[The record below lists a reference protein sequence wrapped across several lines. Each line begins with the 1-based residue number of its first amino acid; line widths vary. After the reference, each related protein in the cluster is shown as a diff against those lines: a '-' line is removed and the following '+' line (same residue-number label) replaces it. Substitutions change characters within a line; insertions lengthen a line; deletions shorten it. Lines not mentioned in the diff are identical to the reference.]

1 MGVAIVSVVYSW
13 TERTFLSTRVWAQLL
28 IVFLFTVT
36 TSLSLARSEE
46 NGPVARPNIVLILA
60 DDLGYGDVGVYG
72 SKHVRTPNIDELARE
87 GVQFTSGYVAAA
99 VCSPS
104 RAALITGRY
113 AQRFGY
119 HFNNN
124 GRSGLPASEKTI
136 SERLSEKGYRTG
148 LVGKWHLGWRESQRP
163 NRRGFD
169 YFYGMDS
176 RGIFISPDA
185 KGVETWIPG
194 GYDGTREN
202 STIRPSS
209 ESLIARY
216 TLSSRDQ
223 HPLYKNE
230 NPVEDSGYLTETIT
244 REALGFIERN
254 KTDPFFLYVA
264 HYAPHVPLQATKK
277 YLDLYR
283 GIAIEQQRIY
293 SAMVSALDD
302 SVGAIKAKI
311 REEGLAEK
319 TLIIFLSDNGCAK
332 YTQGACTNSP
342 FSGGKRYQLEGG
354 VRVPYI
360 MHWPATIPRTQF
372 EPMVSSLDIVP
383 TILAAS
389 GIKRTSE
396 DRIDGVD
403 LIKFLR
409 GEDKSIPHEALF
421 WRAGP
426 NRAVR
431 FNNWKLWKVN
441 KTSRDRAL
449 LTPNGELIRAV
460 ADRDS
465 PMGQLTVLYDLSTDP
480 GERINLV
487 NEHPTIVETLEGML
501 ADWDSEMSE
510 PSVDS
515 NRTTAAFIE
524 GSAVELIF

>member
-1 MGVAIVSVVYSW
+1 MSAIMSIFYRTTRCTFSSSRGW
-13 TERTFLSTRVWAQLL
+13 TRLL
-28 IVFLFTVT
+28 IVLLLTVT
-36 TSLSLARSEE
+36 NNPLLASSENSDWGE
-46 NGPVARPNIVLILA
+46 RPNIVLILA

-87 GVQFTSGYVAAA
+87 GVQFTSGYVASA

-124 GRSGLPASEKTI
+124 GRSGLPASEKTVA
-136 SERLSEKGYRTG
+136 ERLNEKGYRTG
-148 LVGKWHLGWRESQRP
+148 LIGKWHLGWQESQRP

-169 YFYGMDS
+169 YFYGMNS
-176 RGIFISPDA
+176 RGIFISPDT

-194 GYDGTREN
+194 GYDRTREN
-202 STIRPSS
+202 PTTRPSNDG
-209 ESLIARY
+209 LVARY
-216 TLSSRDQ
+216 TLSTRDL

-230 NPVEDSGYLTETIT
+230 TPVEDGGYLTETIT

-254 KTDPFFLYVA
+254 KSNPFFLYVA
-264 HYAPHVPLQATKK
+264 HYAPHVPLLASKK
-277 YLDLYR
+277 YLDLYS
-283 GIAIEQQRIY
+283 GIELEQQRIY
-293 SAMVSALDD
+293 AAMVSALDD

-311 REEGLAEK
+311 TEEGLAQK
-319 TLIIFLSDNGCAK
+319 TLIIFLSDNGCAI

-342 FSGGKRYQLEGG
+342 LSGGKRYQLEGG

-360 MHWPATIPRTQF
+360 MHWPATIPKTRF
-372 EPMVSSLDIVP
+372 ESMVSSLDIVP

-389 GIKRTSE
+389 GIEVTSE

-403 LIKFLR
+403 LIKFLG
-409 GEDKSIPHEALF
+409 GEDKSVPHEALF

-431 FNNWKLWKVN
+431 FKNWKLWKVN
-441 KTSRDRAL
+441 KTTRDRAL
-449 LTPNGELIRAV
+449 LTPNDELIMVV
-460 ADRDS
+460 ANRDS

-487 NEHPTIVETLEGML
+487 DEHPTIVETLEEML
-501 ADWDSEMSE
+501 ADWDSEMAE

-515 NRTTAAFIE
+515 NRTSAAFVD